1 MSHCRFMPVI
11 DVSELGGDHFDAGL
25 AVCKAYDGDCT
36 RFMHNCLGTLR
47 IGKAV
52 GNGYMAVCFGVDPI
66 HFAAEEK
73 TVGGGV
79 AELVESDIIMNHLM
93 EDGVLN
99 EGFRE
104 VNTRVDTEHE
114 VLVAVL
120 PEKALFAAGEG
131 EFAEEAFGVGEA
143 DGDGRKSPTE
153 ETGVEIV
160 KAGLDVGDGGDH
172 GGF

>member
-11 DVSELGGDHFDAGL
+11 DVSELGGYHFDTGL
-25 AVCKAYDGDCT
+25 AVCEAHDGDCT
-36 RFMHNCLGTLR
+36 GLMHDRLGTLG
-47 IGKAV
+47 ISKTV

-73 TVGGGV
+73 TVSGGV

-99 EGFRE
+99 DGFGE

-114 VLVAVL
+114 VLVAVV

-143 DGDGRKSPTE
+143 DGDGRESPTE
-153 ETGVEIV
+153 ETGIEIV